1 MAVTVERLLEQ
12 MLREQREMLEEQKR
26 INRLLRFVA
35 HRQARE
41 LIETQLEKSIERR
54 VYELSD
60 GIRSSREIEKLVNK
74 EVTQRTVV
82 TWWQKWRRLGLVEQS
97 PNYSGR
103 MMKVM
108 PLEELGLSTDVNEH
122 LD

>member
-1 MAVTVERLLEQ
+1 MAVSVERLLEQ

-26 INRLLRFVA
+26 INRLLRFIA

-41 LIETQLEKSIERR
+41 LIESQLEKSIERR

-60 GIRSSREIEKLVNK
+60 GIRSSREIEKLVDK

-103 MMKVM
+103 MQKVM
-108 PLEELGLSTDVNEH
+108 PLEELGLTIEVNGQ
-122 LD
+122 LF

>member
-1 MAVTVERLLEQ
+1 MGVNTDRLLAEVLEQ
-12 MLREQREMLEEQKR
+12 QVQ

-41 LIETQLEKSIERR
+41 LILQHLTKSIERR

-60 GIRSSREIEKLVNK
+60 GHRSSRDIEKAVNK

-82 TWWQKWRRLGLVEQS
+82 SWWQKWRKLGLVEQS
-97 PNYSGR
+97 RVYSGR
-103 MMKVM
+103 MQQLM
-108 PLEELGLSTDVNEH
+108 PLDELGIA
-122 LD
+122 LDGDES

>member
-1 MAVTVERLLEQ
+1 MAGSAEWLLEQ
-12 MLREQREMLEEQKR
+12 LLREQRIMIEEQKS

-41 LIETQLEKSIERR
+41 LIETRLEKGIERR

-60 GIRSSREIEKLVNK
+60 GFRSSRDIEKAVNK

-97 PNYSGR
+97 PRYSGR
-103 MMKVM
+103 MQKVL
-108 PLEELGLSTDVNEH
+108 PLEELGLSIDSG
-122 LD
+122 DK

>member
-1 MAVTVERLLEQ
+1 MAVSVERLLEQ

-41 LIETQLEKSIERR
+41 LIETELEKSIERR

-74 EVTQRTVV
+74 VVTQRTVV

-103 MMKVM
+103 MQKVM
-108 PLEELGLSTDVNEH
+108 PLEELGLTAEVNGQMY
-122 LD
+122 

>member
-1 MAVTVERLLEQ
+1 MAVSVERLIEQ

-41 LIETQLEKSIERR
+41 LIESQLEKSIERR

-74 EVTQRTVV
+74 VVTQRTVV

-103 MMKVM
+103 MQKVM
-108 PLEELGLSTDVNEH
+108 PLEELGLTTEVNGQMY
-122 LD
+122 

>member
-1 MAVTVERLLEQ
+1 MAVSVERLLEQ
-12 MLREQREMLEEQKR
+12 VLREQREMLDEQKR

-41 LIETQLEKSIERR
+41 LIETKLEKSIERR

-60 GIRSSREIEKLVNK
+60 GIRSSREIEKLVDK

-82 TWWQKWRRLGLVEQS
+82 TWWQKWRKLGLVEQS
-97 PNYSGR
+97 RTYSGR
-103 MMKVM
+103 MQKVM
-108 PLEELGLSTDVNEH
+108 PLEELGLTINGDI
-122 LD
+122 